1 MNYFLIPCELL
12 GAAVEAVLVKASNFL
27 ATKLEWM

>member
-12 GAAVEAVLVKASNFL
+12 GAAVEAVLAKTLNLLAS
-27 ATKLEWM
+27 KLEWM

>member
-12 GAAVEAVLVKASNFL
+12 GAAVEAVLAKALNLL
-27 ATKLEWM
+27 ASKLEWM

>member
-1 MNYFLIPCELL
+1 MNYFLIPCELI
-12 GAAVEAVLVKASNFL
+12 GAAVEAVLSKTLNFF

>member
-12 GAAVEAVLVKASNFL
+12 GAAVEAVLAKALNFL